1 MSTIISIGGTGAKI
15 VESIL
20 HLSACGLLTEARENI
35 RDELKIIF
43 IDPDK
48 SNGNLTRTT
57 ETLEGYQKVKKII
70 KDSPELFN
78 IDIEI
83 LGNTVWSPILEDDKK
98 TLANIFGKQRILD
111 TPIYGLFDTLYS
123 IDEQEAKL
131 DDGFLGR
138 PSIGSA
144 IIAQYL
150 DFEAEPWKSLTKH
163 IDSEIGDDGK
173 RISKVFIIG
182 SIFGGTGASGFPTL
196 AKLLKK
202 ENEKNGNNFKLGG
215 LLVFPYFRFEASNDP
230 GKLAA
235 KSKYFT
241 ITSKIALEYYH
252 NQNFYDNFDALYLIG
267 DNKRELMEKSKPGG
281 AEQKNKANIIELYS
295 GLSALDFLF
304 STVKDLNST
313 KRNKAAVIARHED
326 ILINW
331 DDFNLSKMKESKE
344 HLSKFTRFS
353 LFFLTIVFPF
363 LYNPENKNSV
373 VPWYVKYFKNFEID
387 RKHLKNIQSYL
398 EYYLVWL
405 KDISNHEQYTGGI
418 NLFKTELYKFEEYA
432 NDKDDKN
439 INDNNGVERSRLKF
453 DYKQIKDIEKDS
465 DKVHSFR
472 TIWNKICA
480 SKSVSLTSDNA
491 LGKFL
496 EVLYKAC

>member
-281 AEQKNKANIIELYS
+281 AEQKNKANIIEQLH
-295 GLSALDFLF
+295 
-304 STVKDLNST
+304 
-313 KRNKAAVIARHED
+313 KRNIPYLLTTECDMCPHKDMVRWSRTDKKTIEK
-326 ILINW
+326 
-331 DDFNLSKMKESKE
+331 LSEIERGFGGTQFFTSSRIPLMES
-344 HLSKFTRFS
+344 
-353 LFFLTIVFPF
+353 
-363 LYNPENKNSV
+363 
-373 VPWYVKYFKNFEID
+373 
-387 RKHLKNIQSYL
+387 LKNQGDQMSFLHDGCDSGYC
-398 EYYLVWL
+398 
-405 KDISNHEQYTGGI
+405 
-418 NLFKTELYKFEEYA
+418 FE
-432 NDKDDKN
+432 
-439 INDNNGVERSRLKF
+439 
-453 DYKQIKDIEKDS
+453 
-465 DKVHSFR
+465 
-472 TIWNKICA
+472 
-480 SKSVSLTSDNA
+480 
-491 LGKFL
+491 
-496 EVLYKAC
+496 